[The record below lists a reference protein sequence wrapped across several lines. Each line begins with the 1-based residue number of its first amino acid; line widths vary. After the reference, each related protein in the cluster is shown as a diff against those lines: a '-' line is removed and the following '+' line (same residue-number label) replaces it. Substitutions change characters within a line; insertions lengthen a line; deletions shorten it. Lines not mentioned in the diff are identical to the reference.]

1 MISEHLT
8 IPVRAIGMTTA
19 ATRRSSRI
27 RGVPQTADGVRT
39 SGTKSQRGE
48 EEVARFECST
58 GRRCGENTLGER
70 VKGIEKWRDIEN
82 VQKLDKIRS
91 EGLEVWDEVS
101 HFNAKKA
108 YLLQAR

>member
-1 MISEHLT
+1 MGPSHRPQEDRFGLEGDLK
-8 IPVRAIGMTTA
+8 PP
-19 ATRRSSRI
+19 RRI
-27 RGVPQTADGVRT
+27 TNL
-39 SGTKSQRGE
+39 GTKSRRGE
-48 EEVARFECST
+48 EEEAARFECST